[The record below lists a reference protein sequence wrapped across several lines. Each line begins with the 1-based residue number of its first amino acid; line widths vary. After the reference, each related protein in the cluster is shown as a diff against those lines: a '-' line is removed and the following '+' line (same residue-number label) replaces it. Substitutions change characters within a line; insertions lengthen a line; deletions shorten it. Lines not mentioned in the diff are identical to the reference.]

1 MIITAK
7 DSKSQHTVT
16 YHELLVSYFKLFF
29 IHSVISFCKTTIF
42 LIEYFV
48 ALVDNLYLCTETDEW
63 WGLIKPFFVLNSE

>member
-7 DSKSQHTVT
+7 TPKASIPLPIMNCLFV
-16 YHELLVSYFKLFF
+16 FKLFLSY
-29 IHSVISFCKTTIF
+29 SVISFCKTTIF